1 MVLATKFLETGTPA
15 MADLALGLFAGL
27 LELAIWLVWSVLPAI
42 CYLTAFVL
50 VYAVTFGRVALEYPG
65 SLSNIRWTGLNWIKR
80 SPQGRTILSPALGVI
95 IGFTIWAV
103 IASALIIFR
112 SYS

>member
-1 MVLATKFLETGTPA
+1 MG
-15 MADLALGLFAGL
+15 DLALSLFAGI
-27 LELAIWLVWSVLPAI
+27 LELAFWLVWSVLPAV
-42 CYLTAFVL
+42 CYLTALIV
-50 VYAVTFGRVALEYPG
+50 VYAVTLRRVVVEYPG

-95 IGFTIWAV
+95 IGFIIWTV